1 MAVDWNIPYRA
12 GALALQELQQQG
24 EDSTR
29 RIQNQRMQHELLQ
42 DQQQAAA
49 RPGIQQQVASGDYRG
64 AQAAAVGAGD
74 YKYAD
79 AIAGLDETKRKQL
92 ASEADLLGRASFSLK
107 RIPAEQR
114 SAAFVA
120 MLPRFKSLGFN
131 ADELREYASDL
142 SDDALDGRVSMSQ
155 SINDHLTGDLTQ
167 ARINDVSTDNARADL
182 LADNTIDNTQDTM
195 RDRTERRALTARGQ
209 SMADARGRY
218 GIAVSHSDRVRGQDM
233 TDARGRYSV
242 GVAHEDRVRGQDM
255 AEARSQRPRPGR
267 AGRGGAAAAPASLP
281 LARTPAEAK
290 ALPPGTV
297 FRTPDGRTLRR

>member
-12 GALALQELQQQG
+12 GQLALQELQQQG

-64 AQAAAVGAGD
+64 AQAAAVGSRD

-79 AIAGLDETKRKQL
+79 AIGALDETKRKQL

-155 SINDHLTGDLTQ
+155 SINDHLTGNLTQ
-167 ARINDVSTDNARADL
+167 ARIDDVSTDNARADL
-182 LADNTIDNTQDTM
+182 LADNTIGNTQDTI

-209 SMADARGRY
+209 DKADARGRY
-218 GIAVSHSDRVRGQDM
+218 GIDVASGDRRRGQDIQH
-233 TDARGRYSV
+233 G
-242 GVAHEDRVRGQDM
+242 DRARGQD
-255 AEARSQRPRPGR
+255 RRPAPR
-267 AGRGGAAAAPASLP
+267 AGRALVAPNNSASMIPGASP
-281 LARTPAEAK
+281 
-290 ALPPGTV
+290 ALPVTVTSPAQAKMLPKGTY
-297 FRTPDGRTLRR
+297 FRNPQGRVMIR